1 MESPSS
7 RTTLSG
13 NNQTHRRSEANWQ
26 KRWKALLLL
35 SALLLGSACSNAEQW
50 NESHKA
56 NFLRA
61 CRREAG
67 YEKQD
72 LCTPLATEIDIKIK
86 EGGSKTCLL
95 FAANEIAVAAEPEQR
110 EQAREKFD
118 NC

>member
-1 MESPSS
+1 MKRPPSP
-7 RTTLSG
+7 TTLSG
-13 NNQTHRRSEANWQ
+13 NNPTDRRGEVNSQ

-35 SALLLGSACSNAEQW
+35 AALLLGSGCSGAAQW

-72 LCTPLATEIDIKIK
+72 LCTPLASEIDTKI
-86 EGGSKTCLL
+86 EQGASKTCLL
-95 FAANEIAVAAEPEQR
+95 FAANEISVAAEPEQR

>member
-7 RTTLSG
+7 RTTRSG
-13 NNQTHRRSEANWQ
+13 NNQTHRRSEANRQ

-61 CRREAG
+61 CRIESG
-67 YEKQD
+67 YEKQE

-110 EQAREKFD
+110 AQAREKFD

>member
-56 NFLRA
+56 NFSRA

-72 LCTPLATEIDIKIK
+72 LCTPLATEINIKIK

-110 EQAREKFD
+110 AQAREKFD